1 MWRAW
6 IIPVLGLAACT
17 EFPQVDAAL
26 SPNDPGADYPELL
39 PFEQLE
45 SGQAPPSLT
54 DSDDDALRARAE
66 ALRARVGGLRGPVI
80 DPDTRDRMNGGVAP
94 P

>member
-17 EFPQVDAAL
+17 DFPQVDAAL
-26 SPNDPGADYPELL
+26 SQNGPSADYPEIS
-39 PFEQLE
+39 PFEQLK
-45 SGQAPPSLT
+45 SDQVPRLT
-54 DSDDDALRARAE
+54 GVDDDALRARAE

-80 DPDTRDRMNGGVAP
+80 DPDTRDRMTAGVAQP
-94 P
+94 